1 MLRASF
7 TWIGPAIGTMLFLDT
22 HILVW
27 LYRGSK
33 EFFSEVAQQELQ
45 NNDLVISPIVLL
57 ELQYLYEAKKIRP
70 KGDAIFSELQKTI
83 GVRIAQHD
91 GETIARSALPL
102 SWTRD
107 PFDRI
112 IVAHALSQKA
122 KLLTKD
128 RTILRHYPRAV
139 W

>member
-1 MLRASF
+1 
-7 TWIGPAIGTMLFLDT
+7 MLFLDT

-27 LYRGSK
+27 LYQGDK
-33 EFFSEVAQQELQ
+33 KLFSETAQQELQ
-45 NNDLVISPIVLL
+45 NNELVISPIVLL
-57 ELQYLYEAKKIRP
+57 ELQYLYEAKKMRT
-70 KGDAIFSELQKTI
+70 KGQAIFSELQKTA
-83 GVRIAQHD
+83 GLRVAQHD
-91 GETIARSALPL
+91 GEVIVHAALLL

-112 IVAHALSQKA
+112 IVGHALSQKA

-128 RTILRHYPRAV
+128 RSILRHYPQAV

>member
-1 MLRASF
+1 
-7 TWIGPAIGTMLFLDT
+7 MLFLDT
-22 HILVW
+22 HVLVW

-33 EFFSEVAQQELQ
+33 ELFSETAQRELQ
-45 NNDLVISPIVLL
+45 NNELAISPIVLL
-57 ELQYLYEAKKIRP
+57 ELQYLYEIKKIRT
-70 KGDAIFSELQKTI
+70 KSGAIFSELQKTI
-83 GVRIAQHD
+83 GVRVAQHD
-91 GETIARSALPL
+91 GEVVIRAAVPL

-112 IVAHALSQKA
+112 IVGHALSQKA

-128 RTILRHYPRAV
+128 SAILRHYPRGV

>member
-1 MLRASF
+1 
-7 TWIGPAIGTMLFLDT
+7 MLFLDT
-22 HILVW
+22 HVLVS

-33 EFFSEVAQQELQ
+33 ELFSETAQRELQ
-45 NNDLVISPIVLL
+45 SNELVISPIVLL
-57 ELQYLYEAKKIRP
+57 ELQYLYEAKKIRA
-70 KGDAIFSELQKTI
+70 KSAAIFSELQKTI
-83 GVRIAQHD
+83 GVRVAQHD
-91 GETIARSALPL
+91 GEVVTRAAIPL

-112 IVAHALSQKA
+112 IVGHALSQKA

-128 RTILRHYPRAV
+128 RAILRHYPRAV